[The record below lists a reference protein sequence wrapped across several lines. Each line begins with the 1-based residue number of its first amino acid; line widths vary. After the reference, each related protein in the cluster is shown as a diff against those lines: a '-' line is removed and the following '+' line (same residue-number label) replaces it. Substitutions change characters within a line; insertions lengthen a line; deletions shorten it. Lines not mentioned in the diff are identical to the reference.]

1 MSPPPTCST
10 QFVCSKDTGYIPESQ
25 ISLSSFKLFM
35 PGSVSQRQERG
46 RNTESGAVAVTN
58 PGHVASKLLGVLC
71 RGSLGEV

>member
-1 MSPPPTCST
+1 MSPRPTCFT
-10 QFVCSKDTGYIPESQ
+10 KFACSKDTDYIPESQ
-25 ISLSSFKLFM
+25 IRDSSFKLFM

-71 RGSLGEV
+71 RGSLGKV